1 MKIIINERQLRTIIE
16 SEKQSKFKKSLED
29 SIQFHGGDVNSA
41 SESSG
46 IELYKFIEMGVV
58 EHYEGDLDLKL
69 TPIKSLGNLKYV
81 GGYLDL
87 SGTKIKSL
95 GDLEEVGG
103 NFSFGGSLRL
113 YNCKELSSFGELKK
127 IGGLLNLIG
136 CPLSELSDE
145 KIRSQVEI
153 KGKIYR

>member
-1 MKIIINERQLRTIIE
+1 MKESKNKKAILALIE
-16 SEKQSKFKKSLED
+16 DKGLY
-29 SIQFHGGDVNSA
+29 GA
-41 SESSG
+41 SEFLG
-46 IELYKFIEMGVV
+46 VPTYELIEMGVV

-87 SGTKIKSL
+87 SGTQIKSL

-103 NFSFGGSLRL
+103 NFPFGGSLRL
-113 YNCKELSSFGELKK
+113 YNCEELSSFGELKK
-127 IGGLLNLIG
+127 IGGLLNLIN

-145 KIRSQVEI
+145 EIRSQVEI